1 MVVIIVGGGK
11 VGAYLAT
18 LLSGRGEEVTVIESS
33 REEFPR
39 LMRTLSPGS
48 LVAGSGTDPEV
59 LEKAG
64 IRQADVVAAVTGSD
78 ETNLVVAGLSRFEFG
93 VRRIIARVN
102 HPANAW
108 MFVPRMGVD
117 VALNQAE
124 ILAHLVLEEL
134 SVGEM
139 MTLLKLR
146 KGEYS
151 LVEEKVHGRSPAVGK
166 TIAMLKLPDECV
178 ITAII
183 RKGKLIIPRG
193 DLVLHAEDEVLSVI
207 HSSRIALLAALLGE
221 RSSEK

>member
-1 MVVIIVGGGK
+1 MGVIIVGGGK
-11 VGAYLAT
+11 VGAHLAT
-18 LLSGRGEEVTVIESS
+18 LLSGRGEEIKVIESA

-39 LMRTLSPGS
+39 LMGILPPGS
-48 LVAGSGTDPEV
+48 LIAGSGSDPVV
-59 LEKAG
+59 LENAG
-64 IRQADVVAAVTGSD
+64 IRRADVVAAVTGSD

-117 VALNQAE
+117 VALDQAE
-124 ILAHLVLEEL
+124 ILAHLVLEEM

-151 LVEEKVHGRSPAVGK
+151 LVEEKVPGTSPAVGK
-166 TIAMLKLPDECV
+166 SIAELKLPEECV
-178 ITAII
+178 VTAVI
-183 RKGKLIIPRG
+183 RKGRLIIPRG
-193 DLVLHAEDEVLSVI
+193 DLVLHAGDEVLSVI
-207 HSSRIALLAALLGE
+207 HSSRIAFLSALLGE
-221 RSSEK
+221 GGSDK

>member
-1 MVVIIVGGGK
+1 MQVIIVGGGK

-18 LLSGRGEEVTVIESS
+18 LLSGRGEEIKVIESS

-39 LMRTLSPGS
+39 LMGILPPGS
-48 LVAGSGTDPEV
+48 LVAGSGSDPVV
-59 LEKAG
+59 LENAG
-64 IRQADVVAAVTGSD
+64 IRRADVVAAVTGSD

-93 VRRIIARVN
+93 VRRIISRVN

-124 ILAHLVLEEL
+124 LLAHLVLEEI

-151 LVEEKVHGRSPAVGK
+151 LVEEKVHGRSLAVGK
-166 TIAMLKLPDECV
+166 TIATLKLPDECV
-178 ITAII
+178 VTAVI

-207 HSSRIALLAALLGE
+207 HSSRIALLAALLC
-221 RSSEK
+221 EKDREK